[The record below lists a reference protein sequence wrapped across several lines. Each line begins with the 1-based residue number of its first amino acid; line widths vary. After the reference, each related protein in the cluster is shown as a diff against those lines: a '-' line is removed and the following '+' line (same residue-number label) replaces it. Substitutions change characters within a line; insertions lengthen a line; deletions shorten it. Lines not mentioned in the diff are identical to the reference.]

1 MSLTANLPRDAFLA
15 ALASLQNVTG
25 KKGTIA
31 ILANILIESQDGGVL
46 LTATDLEIGIRIVVP
61 AEVLSAGA
69 ITLPARKLF
78 EMVRESSAEQIHL
91 EVKENNWARITADST
106 NYKLAGMPSDEYPA
120 FPEYDEANLV
130 QLASE
135 EVRDLI
141 DRTLFSVAQ
150 EGESQFNLTGL
161 LVERDV
167 VEGEGHFLRAV
178 SSDGHRLTMMEKK
191 VASDLSPLKMDRTIL
206 IPKKGVQDIRKF
218 CDNKESLAIGFE
230 EKQAVVKTEGA
241 ILIIRLM
248 NGDFPDYKNIIQVI
262 NKARHIA
269 IPRQP
274 LMNSLKRMN
283 LFTEDRYNA
292 VQFLIGKNRLILSSQ
307 NLDIGSAKD
316 ELEISYD
323 DQEMQ
328 LGFNGK
334 YFIEAIQVMGS
345 EVVKAYI
352 NSEESP
358 CLIQGDDDPGYMS
371 VIMPMKI

>member
-91 EVKENNWARITADST
+91 EVKENNWARITAEST

-334 YFIEAIQVMGS
+334 YFIEAIQVMES